1 MVLHGGPG
9 GRICGYSRLD
19 ILGSER
25 PVVRY
30 DQLGSG
36 RSGRP
41 NDLSLWTVGRF
52 VEELHVVR
60 QELGLDQMHL
70 LGHSWG
76 GALAAAYVLE
86 KGTDGIV
93 SVILSSPLL
102 STPKWIEDANYLRSL
117 LPADVQKTLTEHE
130 QAGTTDSEEYREA
143 SDVFY
148 ERHVRGG
155 QRTESPAECDGA
167 PSGRFVYEYMWGP
180 TEFHATGTLIDFDV
194 TDRLQEIDV
203 PVLFI
208 AGEFDEARP
217 ERVAEFQKLVPGSRL
232 TIILDAAHGTLGR
245 KPDEYR
251 KVIENFFDSI
261 EEKRE

>member
-1 MVLHGGPG
+1 
-9 GRICGYSRLD
+9 
-19 ILGSER
+19 
-25 PVVRY
+25 
-30 DQLGSG
+30 
-36 RSGRP
+36 
-41 NDLSLWTVGRF
+41 
-52 VEELHVVR
+52 
-60 QELGLDQMHL
+60 
-70 LGHSWG
+70 
-76 GALAAAYVLE
+76 
-86 KGTDGIV
+86 
-93 SVILSSPLL
+93 
-102 STPKWIEDANYLRSL
+102 
-117 LPADVQKTLTEHE
+117 
-130 QAGTTDSEEYREA
+130 
-143 SDVFY
+143 
-148 ERHVRGG
+148 
-155 QRTESPAECDGA
+155 
-167 PSGRFVYEYMWGP
+167 MWGP